1 MAYQLREINDAAARD
16 SVGFME
22 ESDARFQDKVRA
34 AADMIEVNRAR
45 SPVVLL
51 SGPSGSG
58 KTTTAGKI
66 EEELKRR
73 GIRTHTVSMDDYYTR
88 PQPGDIPLTPEGDVD
103 LESPRLLDL
112 KLLDEHF
119 TRLAEGKEILVPHYE
134 FARGM
139 RNDSMG
145 RPLCLGED
153 EVAIFEGIHALNPD
167 ITGRHPEAA
176 RLYIS
181 ARSDV
186 LDGEEVVFKRTWM
199 RLTRR
204 AVRDYNFRGTDVSGT
219 LALWANV
226 RRGERLYISPYK
238 ETAHMMFDSSL
249 PYEVSVMASYAR
261 PMLAA
266 LPEECGRLGELK
278 ELIAALERFTPIDPE
293 TVPEK
298 SLLREFI
305 G

>member
-1 MAYQLREINDAAARD
+1 MAYQLREINAAAALD
-16 SVGFME
+16 PMGFME

-34 AADMIEVNRAR
+34 AADMIEANRAR

-66 EEELKRR
+66 EEELKGR

-88 PQPGDIPLTPEGDVD
+88 PQPGEVPLTPEGDVD
-103 LESPRLLDL
+103 LESPKLLDL

-119 TRLAEGKEILVPHYE
+119 TRLAEGREILVPHYE

-139 RNDSMG
+139 RNDSKG
-145 RPLCLGED
+145 RLLCLGKD

-186 LDGEEVVFKRTWM
+186 VDGEELVFKRTWM

-219 LALWANV
+219 LSLWANV

-238 ETAHMMFDSSL
+238 ESAHMMFDSSL
-249 PYEVSVMASYAR
+249 PYEVSVMACYAK

-278 ELIAALERFTPIDPE
+278 ELIAALERFTPIDPA
-293 TVPEK
+293 TVPGK